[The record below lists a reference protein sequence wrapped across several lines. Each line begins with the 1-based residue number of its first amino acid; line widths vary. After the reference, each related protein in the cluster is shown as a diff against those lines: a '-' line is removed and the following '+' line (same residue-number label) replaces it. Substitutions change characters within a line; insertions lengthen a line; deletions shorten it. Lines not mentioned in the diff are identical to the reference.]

1 MVVNCGDGLVELTLR
16 KIVNN
21 KLVEKSLSSS
31 KLCGSNCID
40 KEFLAFISKK
50 VGSTALKNLGKNH
63 NDQLQCLIKKFRKR
77 VKNKDHYNVYDM
89 NLEKIC
95 PDIKQYVT
103 DSYLKELKENGWKI
117 KISYDDIKP
126 MFNPIVEQIVQ
137 LIHEQLKLSNYCLT
151 IFLAGSLGKS
161 RYLRTSIEQEF
172 QQHIIIVP
180 RQPLATV
187 VSGALEYG
195 LNMDSI
201 HSRVID
207 MTYGV
212 GILHPWKEDNSNE
225 RQFFNRLV
233 SKGTEV
239 HVNQEFVFKLD
250 YKDQTKFYIEL
261 YSTSAQDAIFCDEP
275 GVSKVGTIGIEIPE
289 SWDNFQSVNLVLFL
303 GQIEIHPFIKN
314 EKEEFSRVNFK
325 VTLV

>member
-1 MVVNCGDGLVELTLR
+1 MRKAELIDSEDSEKLLLITGIEAAAIDCMNTIKEKSKYFLVVNCGDGLVELTLR

-21 KLVEKSLSSS
+21 KLVEKSLSS
-31 KLCGSNCID
+31 
-40 KEFLAFISKK
+40 
-50 VGSTALKNLGKNH
+50 
-63 NDQLQCLIKKFRKR
+63 R
-77 VKNKDHYNVYDM
+77 
-89 NLEKIC
+89 
-95 PDIKQYVT
+95 
-103 DSYLKELKENGWKI
+103 
-117 KISYDDIKP
+117 
-126 MFNPIVEQIVQ
+126 
-137 LIHEQLKLSNYCLT
+137 
-151 IFLAGSLGKS
+151 SLGKS

-239 HVNQEFVFKLD
+239 HVNQEFEFKLD

>member
-1 MVVNCGDGLVELTLR
+1 MELTLR

-63 NDQLQCLIKKFRKR
+63 DDQLQRLIKKFRKKI
-77 VKNKDHYNVYDM
+77 KNKDNYNVYDM
-89 NLEKIC
+89 KLEKIC

-126 MFNPIVEQIVQ
+126 MFNPIVEQIIQ
-137 LIHEQLKLSNYCLT
+137 LIHEQLNLSNYCLT

-161 RYLRTSIEQEF
+161 RYLRTCIEQEF

-187 VSGALEYG
+187 ISGALEYG
-195 LNMDSI
+195 LNMNSI
-201 HSRVID
+201 YSRVID
-207 MTYGV
+207 ITYGV

-239 HVNQEFVFKLD
+239 QVNQEFEFKLD

-261 YSTSAQDAIFCDEP
+261 YSTSAQDAIYCDEP
-275 GVSKVGTIGIEIPE
+275 GVSKVGTIGIDIPE
-289 SWDNFQSVNLVLFL
+289 SWNNQSINLVLFL
-303 GQIEIHPFIKN
+303 GQIEILPFIKN
-314 EKEEFSRVNFK
+314 EEGEFLRVNFK